1 MKKNKF
7 FIGLIIYC
15 GVYFIFSFILD
26 SSIEYAFINDNDRQI
41 LKEEFNQLEETD
53 ILFVYR
59 DQARFK
65 PILVVVYRDNQTG
78 EKHHS
83 NILIKSERPKIEK
96 LADKINDND
105 IIKYFWYFNF
115 INLAILLIAYN
126 IIKRKIIKTKK

>member
-15 GVYFIFSFILD
+15 GIYFIFSFILD

-83 NILIKSERPKIEK
+83 NILIKSERPKIEE
-96 LADKINDND
+96 LADKISDND

-115 INLAILLIAYN
+115 INLAILLIVYN
-126 IIKRKIIKTKK
+126 IIKRKTIKTKK

>member
-15 GVYFIFSFILD
+15 VVYFIFSFILD

-83 NILIKSERPKIEK
+83 NILIKSERPKIEE
-96 LADKINDND
+96 LADKISDND

>member
-83 NILIKSERPKIEK
+83 NILIKSERPKIEE

-126 IIKRKIIKTKK
+126 IIKRKTVKTKK